1 MPQNWAMG
9 VNPNATQLLDWG
21 ALKDA
26 MQTTQHNKAKYV
38 PCSDLYDGNST
49 LQEFVAHVDAS
60 IFKAFGYQKRCSDSI

>member
-38 PCSDLYDGNST
+38 PCSEDLARHGGVT
-49 LQEFVAHVDAS
+49 
-60 IFKAFGYQKRCSDSI
+60 RMW